1 MLTKKT
7 KNRIFFLSLV
17 FTLFVISAYFLLST
31 LRNNLLYFKT
41 PTEIYKS
48 EDIISG
54 TKMRVGGI
62 VKKDSII
69 QTRKNIKFII
79 TDLEYEI
86 IVTYSGTVPN
96 LFLEEKGV
104 IAEGKLND
112 KKFLEAN
119 RILAKHDENYKP
131 PISKKINND

>member
-1 MLTKKT
+1 MLTQKI

-17 FTLFVISAYFLLST
+17 FSLFVILVYFLLST
-31 LRNNLLYFKT
+31 LNNNLLYFKT
-41 PTEIYKS
+41 PTEIFTS

-62 VKKDSII
+62 VKKNSIT
-69 QTRKNIKFII
+69 QNNKNIKFII
-79 TDLEYEI
+79 TDLKNEI

-131 PISKKINND
+131 PKIDNNN